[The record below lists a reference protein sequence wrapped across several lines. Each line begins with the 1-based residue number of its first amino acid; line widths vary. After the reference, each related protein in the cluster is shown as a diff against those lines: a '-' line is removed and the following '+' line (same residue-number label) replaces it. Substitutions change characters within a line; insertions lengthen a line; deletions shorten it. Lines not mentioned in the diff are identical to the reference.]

1 MVISGYYHSYQRGEY
16 NGITYL
22 VIGGGGATLLLQQFD
37 YWNWLDLNLSY
48 QYSMMCREDE
58 VLRWETYNLQ
68 DQMID
73 SFVIE

>member
-1 MVISGYYHSYQRGEY
+1 MVISGHYHSYQRGEY
-16 NGITYL
+16 NGIIYL
-22 VIGGGGATLLLQQFD
+22 FIGGGATLLLQQFD

-48 QYSMMCREDE
+48 QYSMMYREDE